1 MNHNLPKT
9 VLCEWTVRAHS
20 FDRRVEAA
28 TAGGFDIL
36 PLSYRNYRRE
46 LAAGR
51 RGEDLAAIAADQGI
65 LLDFLDGMTG
75 WAPIRFPDGADDFL
89 RQAMDF
95 GPHEA
100 LDMCSAAGLRH
111 IVAIAGFLPGALSH
125 AELVDN
131 FRSEEHTSE
140 LQSLMRI
147 SYAVFCLKKHKTNTN
162 HEL

>member
-9 VLCEWTVRAHS
+9 VLWEWTVRAHS

-95 GPHEA
+95 GPHEIGRA
-100 LDMCSAAGLRH
+100 SCRER
-111 IVAIAGFLPGALSH
+111 V
-125 AELVDN
+125 VRTC
-131 FRSEEHTSE
+131 RSRWSP
-140 LQSLMRI
+140 
-147 SYAVFCLKKHKTNTN
+147 YP
-162 HEL
+162 